1 MKKTIKIIYLSLLLL
16 LTSCLNKNNISDK
29 VNDLILKDK
38 NLYKDLTTS
47 YHFKV
52 FNDGVTKDLSKPEYS
67 DSIIILKNK
76 YSDLLELSHINNGKC
91 KLLDSIDICKLS
103 LNYDKNRIVMKK
115 ILIIETD
122 GKQTKLISTNWL
134 PQYSKPL
141 RFIELF
147 KDTLLV
153 D

>member
-1 MKKTIKIIYLSLLLL
+1 MKKIIYLSLLL

-29 VNDLILKDK
+29 INDLISNDK

>member
-1 MKKTIKIIYLSLLLL
+1 MKKIIYLSCLI
-16 LTSCLNKNNISDK
+16 LTSCLNKDSVNNKI
-29 VNDLILKDK
+29 NDLISKDK
-38 NLYKDLTTS
+38 NLYRDLTTS
-47 YHFKV
+47 YHFKL

-76 YSDLLELSHINNGKC
+76 YYHLLELSHINDGKC
-91 KLLDSIDICKLS
+91 KLLDSVDICKLS

-115 ILIIETD
+115 ILIIVMD

-147 KDTLLV
+147 KDTLVV

>member
-1 MKKTIKIIYLSLLLL
+1 MKKTIKIIYLSLLL

>member
-1 MKKTIKIIYLSLLLL
+1 MLL